1 MAETTTANE
10 EQIAT
15 FVQKAQ
21 RMEAEIGKV
30 IVGQRSVVREVLIAL
45 LAGGHVLLEGVPGLG
60 KTLLVR
66 TLGEVL
72 DLKFSRIQF
81 TPDLM
86 PADIVGTQIVAEDEA
101 GRKSFRFQPGP
112 IFANLVLADEI
123 NRATPKT
130 QSALLEA
137 MQERQVS
144 VGNAT
149 RPLPQPF
156 FVLATQ
162 NPLEMEGT
170 YVLPEAQLDRFIFKV
185 QVPFPEAQDLKQIL
199 QRTIRIAGAHAEKVI
214 DGSELQEM
222 MAVVREVPVA
232 EHLVDWAVQLILA
245 THPDNEDAPAKVK
258 KYVRY
263 GASPRGLQALV
274 IAAQVR
280 ALLEGRYNVA
290 LNDLREVAHPALRHR
305 VVLNFEGQ
313 AEGLSTDGLLDEI
326 IAGLPVKAE

>member
-1 MAETTTANE
+1 
-10 EQIAT
+10 
-15 FVQKAQ
+15 
-21 RMEAEIGKV
+21 
-30 IVGQRSVVREVLIAL
+30 
-45 LAGGHVLLEGVPGLG
+45 
-60 KTLLVR
+60 
-66 TLGEVL
+66 
-72 DLKFSRIQF
+72 
-81 TPDLM
+81 
-86 PADIVGTQIVAEDEA
+86 
-101 GRKSFRFQPGP
+101 
-112 IFANLVLADEI
+112 
-123 NRATPKT
+123 
-130 QSALLEA
+130 

-214 DGSELQEM
+214 DGSEVQEM

-290 LNDLREVAHPALRHR
+290 LDDLREVAHPALRHR

-313 AEGLSTDGLLDEI
+313 AEGLSTDGMLDEI
-326 IAGLPVKAE
+326 IAGLPVKAG